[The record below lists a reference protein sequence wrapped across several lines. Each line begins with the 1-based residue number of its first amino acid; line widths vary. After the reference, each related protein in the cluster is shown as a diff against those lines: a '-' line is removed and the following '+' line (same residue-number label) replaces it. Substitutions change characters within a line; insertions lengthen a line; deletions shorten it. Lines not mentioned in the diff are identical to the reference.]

1 MPQNNGNVDIFGLL
15 SDGTTVDSEK
25 KKSRK
30 ALLASTGVKE
40 VFQEGKISINSYTCL
55 GVQCKE
61 CIKVCPTT
69 ALYWGS
75 GKIAIIE
82 DLCVYCGACVL
93 NCQVDDCIKL
103 ERTREDGR
111 IEKFSKSKEVLL
123 LQKKANTNKRV
134 QRVRS
139 VVLKPQDY
147 YSQYPKDKQTKIT
160 T

>member
-1 MPQNNGNVDIFGLL
+1 MPQNKGAIDIFGLL
-15 SDGTTVDSEK
+15 SEDTADSEK
-25 KKSRK
+25 RK
-30 ALLASTGVKE
+30 NREELLAPTGVKDI
-40 VFQEGKISINSYTCL
+40 FKEGKININNYTCL

-61 CIKVCPTT
+61 CIKVCPTN

-75 GKIAIIE
+75 GKVEIVD

-103 ERTREDGR
+103 ERKREDGTV
-111 IEKFSKSKEVLL
+111 EKFSKPKDVLL
-123 LQKKANTNKRV
+123 LQKKANTSKRV

-147 YSQYPKDKQTKIT
+147 YTQYPKAKQKR
-160 T
+160 

>member
-1 MPQNNGNVDIFGLL
+1 MPQDKGSIDIFGLL
-15 SDGTTVDSEK
+15 SEGNSDSEK
-25 KKSRK
+25 KKNRRE
-30 ALLASTGVKE
+30 LLAPTGVKDIFE
-40 VFQEGKISINSYTCL
+40 EGKISINNYTCL

-61 CIKVCPTT
+61 CINVCPTN

-75 GKIAIIE
+75 GKVEIVD

-103 ERTREDGR
+103 ERKRDDGT
-111 IEKFSKSKEVLL
+111 IEKFSKPKDVLM
-123 LQKKANTNKRV
+123 LQKKANTDKRV

-147 YSQYPKDKQTKIT
+147 YIQYPKTKQK
-160 T
+160 